1 MSLVKAI
8 FLTLKLFE
16 ISLMFLCGKQ
26 MQSSKSK
33 YWHWGL
39 VAVFSFACVEGLRF
53 GRLIDWNVYY
63 FRYVNIGEN
72 FLSESYEPVFK
83 ILCYAFY
90 NMGFPYWL
98 FIFCQCFFFFF
109 CVVHFVKR
117 YRNSAMFILPVAVI
131 VSSNIEQFIRWY
143 LSISFV
149 LLSFSYCL
157 DGKKIKTL
165 LFMALGVFSHYGTVL
180 FIPFLLL
187 YKKMNGIKIP
197 ELFLV
202 GAYCCF
208 SFVLSLADLAFIG
221 DFTNYLYMAGLNDDK
236 YGMYLLKTQTLM
248 MGDGRL
254 GYFSQS
260 LFFNIKRFLT
270 FMPFILLGR
279 NVMKNY
285 NYGLFVYYLAALGI
299 IITPVF
305 TVVELFD
312 RYANFFNFFSCIVAG
327 VVYSKI
333 LLSKK
338 SFRSW
343 KFFFC
348 IISFALMLYTPFANI
363 MSRTVDESMLF
374 IWDAAGRH
382 TLPLILR
389 W

>member
-1 MSLVKAI
+1 
-8 FLTLKLFE
+8 
-16 ISLMFLCGKQ
+16 
-26 MQSSKSK
+26 
-33 YWHWGL
+33 
-39 VAVFSFACVEGLRF
+39 
-53 GRLIDWNVYY
+53 
-63 FRYVNIGEN
+63 
-72 FLSESYEPVFK
+72 
-83 ILCYAFY
+83 
-90 NMGFPYWL
+90 
-98 FIFCQCFFFFF
+98 
-109 CVVHFVKR
+109 
-117 YRNSAMFILPVAVI
+117 MFILPVAVI